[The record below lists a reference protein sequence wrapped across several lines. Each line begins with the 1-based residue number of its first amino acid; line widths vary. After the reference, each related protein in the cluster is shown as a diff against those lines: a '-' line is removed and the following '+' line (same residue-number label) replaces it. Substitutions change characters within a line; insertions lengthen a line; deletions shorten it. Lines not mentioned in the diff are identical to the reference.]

1 VKKLLVLVAAFL
13 AILPACSGQ
22 PKSDIGLVDTSR
34 IQAIWPKFIN
44 YENQLN
50 SDGEAIRRST
60 APQAQKQKQA
70 ADFQRRYISAQTEL
84 TDDVRNAAQ
93 QVAKDKGLKYVFTRE
108 YVGYGGVDITSD
120 VEKILKIDD
129 KATPRP

>member
-1 VKKLLVLVAAFL
+1 VKKLLVLAVAFV
-13 AILPACSGQ
+13 AILPACSNQ
-22 PKSDIGLVDTSR
+22 PKSDIGLVDTTR

-50 SDGEAIRRST
+50 ADGAAIQRST
-60 APQAQKQKQA
+60 APAAQKQREA
-70 ADFQRRYISAQTEL
+70 ADFQRRYLSAQTEL
-84 TDDVRNAAQ
+84 TDDVRNAAK
-93 QVAKDKGLKYVFTRE
+93 QVAADRGLKYVFTRE
-108 YVGYGGVDITSD
+108 YVGYGGIDITSD

>member
-1 VKKLLVLVAAFL
+1 VKKLIVTAAALL
-13 AILPACSGQ
+13 AILPACAG
-22 PKSDIGLVDTSR
+22 PKTDIGLIDTSR
-34 IQAIWPKFIN
+34 IQAVWPKFIN

-50 SDGEAIRRST
+50 SDGQAIQRSN
-60 APQAQKQKQA
+60 APLAQKQRQA
-70 ADFQRRYISAQTEL
+70 ADFQRRYVSAQNEL

-93 QVAKDKGLKYVFTRE
+93 QVAKDKGLKFVFTRE

-120 VEKILKIDD
+120 VEKVLKIDD

>member
-1 VKKLLVLVAAFL
+1 VKKQLVLAAAFL
-13 AILPACSGQ
+13 AILPACSNQ
-22 PKSDIGLVDTSR
+22 PKSDIGLVDTAR

-50 SDGEAIRRST
+50 ADGQAIQRSNT
-60 APQAQKQKQA
+60 PAAQKA
-70 ADFQRRYISAQTEL
+70 RAVADFQRRYLNAQNEL
-84 TDDVRNAAQ
+84 TDDVRNAAK
-93 QVAKDKGLKYVFTRE
+93 QVASEKGLKFVFTRE
-108 YVGYGGVDITSD
+108 FVGYGGVDITAD